1 MVDERAIEELVSQF
15 NKMHH
20 GNPIRTIWSLVDS
33 MKKNYDEGNNE
44 EAELYYEAIVSVIK
58 DKLASE

>member
-1 MVDERAIEELVSQF
+1 MVDERAIEELVNEF
-15 NKMHH
+15 NRLHH

-33 MKKNYDEGNNE
+33 MKKNYDEGNSE

-58 DKLASE
+58 DKLATE